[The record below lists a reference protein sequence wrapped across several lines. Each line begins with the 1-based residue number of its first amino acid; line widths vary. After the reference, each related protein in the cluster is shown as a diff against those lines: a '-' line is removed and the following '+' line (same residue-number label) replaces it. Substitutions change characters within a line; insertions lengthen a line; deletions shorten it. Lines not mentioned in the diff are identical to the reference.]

1 MPLRYVDLCWLQTGL
16 CVHFLKRRGQE
27 SLRINFSGHQ
37 FLGPSGRNE
46 VYIRNA
52 HESKD
57 SARIW
62 YDEQYENGEESRS
75 LAALGMTGEWPFGAQ
90 GKRDVLA
97 ATK

>member
-1 MPLRYVDLCWLQTGL
+1 MHCR
-16 CVHFLKRRGQE
+16 KRRGQE
-27 SLRINFSGHQ
+27 SLRITLSGHQ

-75 LAALGMTGEWPFGAQ
+75 LAALGMTGEWAFGSQ
-90 GKRDVLA
+90 GKRDELA
-97 ATK
+97 ATKGAAPILCAARYLYRI